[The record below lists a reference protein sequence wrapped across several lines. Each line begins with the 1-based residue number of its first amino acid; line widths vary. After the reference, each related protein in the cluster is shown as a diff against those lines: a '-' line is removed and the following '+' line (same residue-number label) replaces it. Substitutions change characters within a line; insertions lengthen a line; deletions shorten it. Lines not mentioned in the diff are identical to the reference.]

1 MKTVEMSADG
11 TKAGEVAWDEVWEAV
26 AEAAER
32 GLTWLDTDGQHMAA
46 VVAPKFGLFVEL
58 LMRRETRIHAELVHP
73 DGTRQVLDPPSSR
86 SPE

>member
-1 MKTVEMSADG
+1 MKTIEMSADG
-11 TKAGEVAWDEVWEAV
+11 TV
-26 AEAAER
+26 
-32 GLTWLDTDGQHMAA
+32 AA
-46 VVAPKFGLFVEL
+46 VVAWDDLFDACAEAATTGLTWVDVDGQHQAAIVAPEFGLFVEL